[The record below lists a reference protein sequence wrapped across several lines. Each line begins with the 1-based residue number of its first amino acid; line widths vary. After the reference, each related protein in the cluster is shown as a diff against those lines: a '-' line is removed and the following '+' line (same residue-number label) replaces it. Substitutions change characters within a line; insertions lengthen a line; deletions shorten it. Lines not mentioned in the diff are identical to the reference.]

1 MKISLLQALIVLLL
15 GTLAF
20 GLGVFLK
27 VEHQLH
33 ARFVMLGGLI
43 VQFIGSVM
51 LAISLYQRQNSK
63 EN

>member
-1 MKISLLQALIVLLL
+1 MKITLLQALIVLML

-27 VEHQLH
+27 VEHQFQ
-33 ARFVMLGGLI
+33 ARFVMLGGLVI
-43 VQFIGSVM
+43 QFIGSVM

-63 EN
+63 DN